1 MLVCRK
7 SFLWQWKVCSH
18 PPCLSP
24 VAALMPQEHDSKRN
38 AWGSESIAAGWPAA
52 GWGWGKLLEETF
64 PATGGVGRTMR
75 RRGCEALP
83 AAGQPCA
90 KECRSLQCYLCPPVI
105 LWRRLLLL
113 AVGFYTRCFFQ
124 LSLRDLTVTAKQG
137 DCFLQPSW
145 LTSTHPVQGS
155 SLGQTRS
162 VLVPL

>member
-1 MLVCRK
+1 MQEKFPPTVRSLRP
-7 SFLWQWKVCSH
+7 

-38 AWGSESIAAGWPAA
+38 AWGSESIAADWPAA

-113 AVGFYTRCFFQ
+113 AVGFYTHCFFQ

-137 DCFLQPSW
+137 DCFPQPFW
-145 LTSTHPVQGS
+145 LTSTQPVRGR
-155 SLGQTRS
+155 SLHQTGS